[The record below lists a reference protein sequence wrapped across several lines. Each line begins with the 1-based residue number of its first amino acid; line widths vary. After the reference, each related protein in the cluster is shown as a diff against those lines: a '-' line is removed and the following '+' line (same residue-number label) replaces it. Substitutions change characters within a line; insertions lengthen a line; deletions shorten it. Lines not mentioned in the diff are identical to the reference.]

1 MKANAKKIM
10 IIKVL
15 GLAFCAGFL
24 FNANNLN
31 AQKFVFGKPRPPRPE
46 EKAFRFDFRNCRR
59 EDQKLHTSVKQGRYL
74 EVLNLI
80 EEPNADVNVFGKYKQ
95 TPLYYAAKKNLSGIL
110 SDLLENGADA
120 NGKNTLGTFPLYEAL
135 KRGNLMCVKI
145 LIPYTNKELII
156 EKDCL
161 TIVKRAMEKSI
172 NVDNAMEYVDIL
184 QALERKLSE
193 QN

>member
-1 MKANAKKIM
+1 
-10 IIKVL
+10 
-15 GLAFCAGFL
+15 
-24 FNANNLN
+24 
-31 AQKFVFGKPRPPRPE
+31 
-46 EKAFRFDFRNCRR
+46 
-59 EDQKLHTSVKQGRYL
+59 
-74 EVLNLI
+74 
-80 EEPNADVNVFGKYKQ
+80 
-95 TPLYYAAKKNLSGIL
+95 
-110 SDLLENGADA
+110 
-120 NGKNTLGTFPLYEAL
+120 
-135 KRGNLMCVKI
+135 MCVKI